1 MTKYTHPDVLDAALL
16 EIAQNANS
24 MVALDAYVTS
34 YAGIAAATL
43 ATAAMNTGVSPT
55 SGDDYTI
62 AAGAFSESRKV
73 SVAAKTDQT
82 ITAGGTAINVA
93 LLDTT
98 SGGRVLHVAE
108 CTALVLVINQKVNFP
123 TWDIIFTKP
132 T

>member
-24 MVALDAYVTS
+24 MVALNAYVTA
-34 YAGIAAATL
+34 YASIAAATL

-55 SGDDYTI
+55 AGDDYTL
-62 AAGAFSESRKV
+62 AAGAAPESRKITV
-73 SVAAKTDQT
+73 GAKSNIN
-82 ITAGGTAINVA
+82 ITTGGTAINVA
-93 LLDTT
+93 LLDTAG
-98 SGGRVLHVAE
+98 SRVLHVAE
-108 CTALVLVINQKVNFP
+108 CTSLVLVGGQKVNFP